1 MISTNKA
8 IHIADTIRRRL
19 RILERMDY
27 IDKPLYKQ
35 IVKIDEDLESLR
47 LVNTVLNDVQKVR
60 DLEQKIGLYKNN
72 NEWLIENGLKPY
84 EKASIP
90 NKGKS
95 QYSKLMRRLA
105 ENQTISR
112 KMATVWQATQQTE
125 YAFENDWFIIFDT
138 LTIDRAV
145 KQYTNH
151 KGEVYYVQEDFD
163 ECVTRHWHNYRKR
176 IAQKV
181 GIAVYGSARNAR
193 NYKQEDY
200 IHHLGC
206 VEYGEKTGR
215 IHMHVV
221 FWCKDIPD
229 DWKIDPNANRTVPN
243 YREIPAIKRMWPF
256 GYSTP
261 IAVRI
266 SPVDAWAKA
275 GYRWPVDR
283 NTGVELKISGP
294 AGVGAYVAKYLGKG
308 KSKWRTRKSRG
319 LGQQKLMTVMLS
331 MPKWTNRALMEMPQ
345 VKRSQKSGRS
355 VPTLC
360 VRSVMKRIVYTRHS
374 ECLKT
379 KSMLFLMM
387 KSRNTQMIGKQ
398 WTMFVHLMKTKG
410 PQSAVSW
417 LSKDVSRTLVSS
429 ERYVKSIELL
439 EQLMGEGNYRQVRPL
454 SQRGIMKNAYV

>member
-145 KQYTNH
+145 KQ
-151 KGEVYYVQEDFD
+151 
-163 ECVTRHWHNYRKR
+163 
-176 IAQKV
+176 I
-181 GIAVYGSARNAR
+181 
-193 NYKQEDY
+193 
-200 IHHLGC
+200 
-206 VEYGEKTGR
+206 GR
-215 IHMHVV
+215 AHV
-221 FWCKDIPD
+221 
-229 DWKIDPNANRTVPN
+229 
-243 YREIPAIKRMWPF
+243 
-256 GYSTP
+256 
-261 IAVRI
+261 
-266 SPVDAWAKA
+266 
-275 GYRWPVDR
+275 
-283 NTGVELKISGP
+283 
-294 AGVGAYVAKYLGKG
+294 
-308 KSKWRTRKSRG
+308 
-319 LGQQKLMTVMLS
+319 
-331 MPKWTNRALMEMPQ
+331 
-345 VKRSQKSGRS
+345 
-355 VPTLC
+355 
-360 VRSVMKRIVYTRHS
+360 
-374 ECLKT
+374 
-379 KSMLFLMM
+379 
-387 KSRNTQMIGKQ
+387 
-398 WTMFVHLMKTKG
+398 
-410 PQSAVSW
+410 
-417 LSKDVSRTLVSS
+417 
-429 ERYVKSIELL
+429 
-439 EQLMGEGNYRQVRPL
+439 
-454 SQRGIMKNAYV
+454 